1 LSPDIEEGFSKTR
14 LEMLTDGVFAI
25 VMTLLVLEL
34 VLPHLSHSEV
44 ATELPKH
51 LLELW
56 PVVLSYEIS
65 FITLGF
71 FWIYHYDQFHYI
83 KRPNRTLLWITIFYL
98 MFVAFIPF
106 STALLGE
113 YGDQQISVIIYG
125 INLTIAA
132 SWANVL
138 RWYATKDHRLV
149 ESNLDLNFIKM
160 VSRRGLVGPI
170 IYLVAIAVSFASHK
184 KATRLFLKTISLSC
198 QRKHVSIL
206 FHFML
211 AHFLFF

>member
-1 LSPDIEEGFSKTR
+1 
-14 LEMLTDGVFAI
+14 
-25 VMTLLVLEL
+25 
-34 VLPHLSHSEV
+34 
-44 ATELPKH
+44 
-51 LLELW
+51 
-56 PVVLSYEIS
+56 
-65 FITLGF
+65 
-71 FWIYHYDQFHYI
+71 
-83 KRPNRTLLWITIFYL
+83 

-125 INLTIAA
+125 INLTKAA

-138 RWYATKDHRLV
+138 WWYATKDHRLV

-184 KATRLFLKTISLSC
+184 KATRFFLKTISLSC